1 MKISIIGVGAMGGA
15 IAEGLV
21 KSGAVNA
28 DDITA
33 AAPHQTTLTKFE
45 QKGIAVTTN
54 NKAAAQSA
62 DIIVIAVKPWL
73 VKTVAEEINPVINA
87 DDQTIVMVAA
97 GMKDDDLK
105 TWFATKEG
113 TPQIITVIPNI
124 AIAFLQSMTF
134 ISPVNAQ
141 KETVDKIA
149 SLFSKMG
156 MVLTVESN
164 HLSAGTAVASCGIAY
179 AMRYV
184 RAAVEGSVELGFKAS
199 DAQQIV
205 CQTLKGAVELLLQNG
220 NNAEVEIDKVTTPGG
235 ITIKGLNTMEKNGF
249 TNAVIEGLKASV

>member
-1 MKISIIGVGAMGGA
+1 
-15 IAEGLV
+15 
-21 KSGAVNA
+21 
-28 DDITA
+28 
-33 AAPHQTTLTKFE
+33 
-45 QKGIAVTTN
+45 
-54 NKAAAQSA
+54 
-62 DIIVIAVKPWL
+62 
-73 VKTVAEEINPVINA
+73 
-87 DDQTIVMVAA
+87 
-97 GMKDDDLK
+97 
-105 TWFATKEG
+105 
-113 TPQIITVIPNI
+113 
-124 AIAFLQSMTF
+124 
-134 ISPVNAQ
+134 
-141 KETVDKIA
+141 
-149 SLFSKMG
+149 